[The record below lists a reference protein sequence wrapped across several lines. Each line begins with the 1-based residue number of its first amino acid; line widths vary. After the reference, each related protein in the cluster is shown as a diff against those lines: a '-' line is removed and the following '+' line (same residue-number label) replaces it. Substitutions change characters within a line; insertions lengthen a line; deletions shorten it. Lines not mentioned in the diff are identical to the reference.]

1 MTNPAQATGPADLA
15 IRCTQAC
22 GEWVFILRISCVE
35 CIASAV
41 IWVFNHRMNGGE
53 KLYIW
58 QSGDWPNW
66 RYDVSA
72 LIGTLT
78 DVSRAQG
85 LLLGRLADVG
95 MALRDQDSL
104 AVLTEEVVKT
114 SVIEGEVLNVDG
126 HAQRPPVSS
135 LGGVQAQH

>member
-1 MTNPAQATGPADLA
+1 MVN
-15 IRCTQAC
+15 RR
-22 GEWVFILRISCVE
+22 V
-35 CIASAV
+35 
-41 IWVFNHRMNGGE
+41 NGGE

-66 RYDVSA
+66 SYDVSA
-72 LIGTLT
+72 LIVPLT

>member
-1 MTNPAQATGPADLA
+1 MVN
-15 IRCTQAC
+15 RR
-22 GEWVFILRISCVE
+22 V
-35 CIASAV
+35 
-41 IWVFNHRMNGGE
+41 NGGE

-126 HAQRPPVSS
+126 HAQRPQVSS